1 MNRNRWFRGAGRL
14 AAGMLLSVLAGC
26 GARISPAEL
35 GKIDRDIPKL
45 PGTDK
50 PWPMPELDEPAT
62 EDSADAAA
70 DAPAASL
77 HTEPAPSEPAPPD
90 KTQPAQPPAETA
102 PDLPPGT
109 DPASAG
115 DGRPNPSESPR
126 PNEE

>member
-1 MNRNRWFRGAGRL
+1 
-14 AAGMLLSVLAGC
+14 MLLSVLAGC

-50 PWPMPELDEPAT
+50 PWPMPELDRPAT

-70 DAPAASL
+70 DAPAASSQ
-77 HTEPAPSEPAPPD
+77 TEPAPSEPAPSEPAPPD
-90 KTQPAQPPAETA
+90 ETQPAQPPVETA
-102 PDLPPGT
+102 PDLPPST

-115 DGRPNPSESPR
+115 DGQPNPSDSPR